1 MHARTLTFL
10 VIGAALLLPAAAAA
24 DVPHV
29 VEPGETLTSI
39 AATDGLTVA
48 ALAAA
53 NNLSPTAQLQIG
65 QIIEIPPQTSSTT
78 TPSPTATTTPS
89 PTPTPTPSTPRT
101 GGTSLVP
108 QSTTQTTTTLSP
120 PPAAS

>member
-29 VEPGETLTSI
+29 VKPGESLTSI

-53 NNLSPTAQLQIG
+53 NNLSPTAELTVG
-65 QIIEIPPQTSSTT
+65 QILEIPPQTSSTVAST
-78 TPSPTATTTPS
+78 GTATT
-89 PTPTPTPSTPRT
+89 
-101 GGTSLVP
+101 
-108 QSTTQTTTTLSP
+108 STTTSTTAGTTTT
-120 PPAAS
+120 